1 MSVSARQRVLRALQ
15 AAGTTGCTT
24 AHLCQPEVGGE
35 RFGAR
40 VMELRAEGHKI
51 DSRRLREGSWL
62 YAYVGHNGAAPAEGG
77 TPRTP
82 TRAPLPSIRPIL
94 PTFHVCDHCGY
105 RFKGS
110 AWPQDCPSCQAF
122 PHWLCSFHE
131 KSHAID
137 YVPLCHR
144 TPTAAAA

>member
-1 MSVSARQRVLRALQ
+1 MSASARQRVLTALQ
-15 AAGTTGCTT
+15 AAGATGCTT
-24 AHLCQPEVGGE
+24 AVLCQPEVGGE

-62 YAYVGHNGAAPAEGG
+62 YAYVGRNGAAADTRDVPAARV
-77 TPRTP
+77 P
-82 TRAPLPSIRPIL
+82 APLESNPIL
-94 PTFHVCDHCGY
+94 PTFHVCDACGY

-110 AWPQDCPSCQAF
+110 PWPQDCPSCRAF

-131 KSHAID
+131 KVHAID
-137 YVPLCHR
+137 YTPLCNR
-144 TPTAAAA
+144 KPLAAAA